1 MLVIVGICSGSSF
14 TDLNKLM
21 QEKKYVWV
29 FFHRSLFINAS
40 KKVRGPLNPWE
51 GKGNGRTKNTFE
63 NIFLCQILLLIYNCT
78 FKQI

>member
-21 QEKKYVWV
+21 QVKKYVWV

-51 GKGNGRTKNTFE
+51 GKGNGRTKKYFRKYFSLSNLTI
-63 NIFLCQILLLIYNCT
+63 NL
-78 FKQI
+78 